1 MWTCPKCREEI
12 DDEFDTC
19 WNCGTDPEGNVDSE
33 FETADAPT
41 NEPLVVRSWDT
52 ERLQSSPLTIS
63 SVNYGVGAMA
73 TPLIIALLL
82 GALLVGIC
90 TVLSVEPPSFRP
102 VLLSVLS
109 GGVLFCLMRFVWA
122 VATVVLHVELSDRF
136 VVRRLL
142 RVSEYGISEIV
153 AVEFEKELKAG
164 LTSLIVGL
172 RRLVTFVLADG
183 QRVRVHIDDSVESQ
197 LRVLIESTDITSRAA
212 R

>member
-1 MWTCPKCREEI
+1 MWTCTKCREEI
-12 DDEFDTC
+12 EDGFDVC
-19 WNCGTDPEGNVDSE
+19 WNCGTDMEGNVDAE

-41 NEPLVVRSWDT
+41 NKPLAVESWDA

-63 SVNYGVGAMA
+63 SVNYGAGAIA

-90 TVLSVEPPSFRP
+90 TVVSVEPPAFRP
-102 VLLSVLS
+102 VLLFVLA
-109 GGVLFCLMRFVWA
+109 GGVLFGLMRFVWA
-122 VATVVLHVELSDRF
+122 IATVVLHVELSDRI

-164 LTSLIVGL
+164 LTSMGL

-183 QRVRVHIDDSVESQ
+183 QRIRVHIDESVESR
-197 LRVLIESTDITSRAA
+197 LRVLIESTDIASRAA
-212 R
+212 QQ